1 VLVEDG
7 TTDINR
13 ATWEAF
19 FLSINRLI
27 DRVHDEIVRQRDTGV
42 IDTYRLLQLLTQ
54 LGIISREKIEGLI
67 THIDKVWSYLH
78 TGINMKSDVRRDVLS
93 TSHELRRRL
102 DNRSLARKLWEA
114 GSRSVKTINDH
125 FNNVWSIFEE
135 TSVVLK
141 QLVTVR
147 RHLMDFA
154 ANASDIHSSVFQ
166 LDISAT

>member
-1 VLVEDG
+1 MLVEDG

-19 FLSINRLI
+19 LSVNRLI

-42 IDTYRLLQLLTQ
+42 VDTYRLLQLLTQ
-54 LGIISREKIEGLI
+54 LGIISREKIEDLI
-67 THIDKVWSYLH
+67 ARIDKVSSHLH
-78 TGINMKSDVRRDVLS
+78 TGIKMVSEVRRDALS

-102 DNRSLARKLWEA
+102 DSRSLARKLWEA
-114 GSRSVKTINDH
+114 GSRSIKTINNH

-141 QLVTVR
+141 QLVIVR

-154 ANASDIHSSVFQ
+154 ANASDIHSSIFQ
-166 LDISAT
+166 SDISAT